1 MRPLSTNQIAGKK
14 GKFPKKKT
22 SLKKKNSLCVKVRF
36 PLVRLKITQKARFS
50 DKKIPVFTI
59 YIYYL
64 HLLFTFTIYY
74 EIQHIF

>member
-22 SLKKKNSLCVKVRF
+22 LLKKKNCLCVKVRF

-59 YIYYL
+59 YYL
-64 HLLFTFTIYY
+64 HLLFTFTMKCN
-74 EIQHIF
+74 IQFL